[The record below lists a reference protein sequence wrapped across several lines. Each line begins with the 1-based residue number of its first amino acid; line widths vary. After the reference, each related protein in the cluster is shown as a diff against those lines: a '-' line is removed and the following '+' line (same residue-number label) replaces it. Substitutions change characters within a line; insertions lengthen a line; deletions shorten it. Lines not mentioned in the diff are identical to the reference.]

1 MRFIVS
7 GVQMLP
13 EDVQA
18 LLGGILF
25 FFVMSALLLT
35 QKIKASEV
43 HGQSQNR
50 PIEVVRFLK

>member
-1 MRFIVS
+1 
-7 GVQMLP
+7 MLP